1 MRATPS
7 GLFLKWFFIVHQK
20 LQITLA
26 KRKKCR
32 YNKTKLITVNDMV
45 PHKGRIGN
53 QVKVLSEPITV
64 SGSDRQVPLK
74 GKASVY
80 VNP

>member
-1 MRATPS
+1 M
-7 GLFLKWFFIVHQK
+7 QK
-20 LQITLA
+20 EKNAVII
-26 KRKKCR
+26 KI
-32 YNKTKLITVNDMV
+32 KLIFTNDMV

-53 QVKVLSEPITV
+53 QVEVLNEPITV

-74 GKASVY
+74 GKASVH

>member
-1 MRATPS
+1 M
-7 GLFLKWFFIVHQK
+7 QK
-20 LQITLA
+20 EKNAAII
-26 KRKKCR
+26 KI
-32 YNKTKLITVNDMV
+32 KLIFMNDMV
-45 PHKGRIGN
+45 PRKGRIGN

-74 GKASVY
+74 GKASVH